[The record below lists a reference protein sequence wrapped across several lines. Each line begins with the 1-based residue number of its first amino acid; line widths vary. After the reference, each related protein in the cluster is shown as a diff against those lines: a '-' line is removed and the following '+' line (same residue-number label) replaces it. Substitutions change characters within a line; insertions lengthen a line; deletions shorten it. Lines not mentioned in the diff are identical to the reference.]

1 MNILVGYDGS
11 KVAGDA
17 LKLARE
23 QAKAFDGKVFIV
35 TSMMGGPEVVR
46 EDFEKAEKDL
56 EFAKSV
62 FTKEDVPCEARL
74 SVRGLQ
80 PGEDLVQFAEENKV
94 DLLIVGIRR
103 RSRVQKLVFGS
114 NAQYAILE
122 APCPVVGFASRSES
136 VSERRGSNPGRLCRG
151 RDFT

>member
-11 KVAGDA
+11 KVAADA
-17 LKLARE
+17 LRLARE

-35 TSMMGGPEVVR
+35 TSMVGGPEVLR
-46 EDFEKAEKDL
+46 EDFEKAEREL
-56 EFAKSV
+56 EFAKSG
-62 FTKEDVPCEARL
+62 FKKKEIPCEARL

-80 PGEDLVQFAEENKV
+80 PGEDLVQFAEENKI
-94 DLLIVGIRR
+94 DLIVVGIRR

-122 APCPVVGFASRSES
+122 APCPVLTVK
-136 VSERRGSNPGRLCRG
+136 
-151 RDFT
+151 

>member
-23 QAKAFDGKVFIV
+23 QAKAFEGKVFIV
-35 TSMMGGPEVVR
+35 TSMVGGPEVSR
-46 EDFEKAEKDL
+46 EDFEKAEQEL
-56 EFAKSV
+56 EFAKSG
-62 FTKEDVPCEARL
+62 FKKEGIPCDARL

-80 PGEDLVQFAEENKV
+80 PGEDLVQFAEENRI
-94 DLLIVGIRR
+94 DLMVVGIRR

-122 APCPVVGFASRSES
+122 SPCPVLTVK
-136 VSERRGSNPGRLCRG
+136 
-151 RDFT
+151 

>member
-11 KVAGDA
+11 KVAADV

-23 QAKAFDGKVFIV
+23 QAKAFDGKVIIV
-35 TSMMGGPEVVR
+35 TSMVGGPEVLR
-46 EDFEKAEKDL
+46 EDFEKAEREL
-56 EFAKSV
+56 EFAKSG
-62 FTKEDVPCEARL
+62 FKKEEIPCEARL

-80 PGEDLVQFAEENKV
+80 PGEDLVQFAEENKI
-94 DLLIVGIRR
+94 DLMVVGIRR

-122 APCPVVGFASRSES
+122 APCPVLTVK
-136 VSERRGSNPGRLCRG
+136 
-151 RDFT
+151 

>member
-11 KVAGDA
+11 KVAADA
-17 LKLARE
+17 LRLARE

-35 TSMMGGPEVVR
+35 TSMVGGPEVLR
-46 EDFEKAEKDL
+46 EDFEKAEREL
-56 EFAKSV
+56 EFAKSG
-62 FTKEDVPCEARL
+62 FKKEEIPCEARL

-80 PGEDLVQFAEENKV
+80 PGEDLVQFAEENKI
-94 DLLIVGIRR
+94 DLIVVGIRR

-122 APCPVVGFASRSES
+122 APCPVLTVK
-136 VSERRGSNPGRLCRG
+136 
-151 RDFT
+151 